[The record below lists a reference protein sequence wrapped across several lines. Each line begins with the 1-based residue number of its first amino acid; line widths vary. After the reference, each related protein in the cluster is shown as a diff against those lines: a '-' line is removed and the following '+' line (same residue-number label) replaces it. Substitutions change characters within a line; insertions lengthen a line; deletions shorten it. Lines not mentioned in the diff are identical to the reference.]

1 MLHGREAE
9 QGRLRAVVDGAR
21 NGHAGALF
29 LHGEPGV
36 GKTALLDDL
45 VGGAAA
51 TGVRVL
57 ATQGVESE
65 SPLAFGALQRLLRP
79 GMRLLDRLPGP
90 QARALRVAF
99 GLEDGT
105 VEPFLVGAAT
115 LSLLGEM
122 AEECPVLCVVDDAH
136 WLDDASAAALL
147 FAARRFDAD
156 RVAVVFAARDGD
168 VRAFTA
174 PGIDSLLLEG
184 LAPVAVRALLAEH
197 AGVGLATEV
206 ADRLMSETAGNP
218 LALVELPAGLTPEQ
232 LDGTVPLPPQ
242 LSVGSGVE
250 RVFLDRIR
258 RLPDQVQQLMLV
270 VAADDSGHVATTGD
284 AAASLGVEAAA
295 WGAAER
301 SGLLLV
307 DGDTVAVRHPLVRS
321 AVYQAATS
329 LERRHVH
336 QALADVLGQAGDRD
350 RATWHRAAAATG
362 WDEPLAE
369 DLAGVAARAERRGGY
384 AAASSAYERA
394 AALTAREIPR
404 AAHLFAAARTAWA
417 AGNPT
422 QAAASATA
430 ARELTEGSQS
440 PAASGAASNRTDGQ
454 VDPCLLR
461 ADIDR
466 LRGRIEVNVGSAAEA
481 HRIFV
486 HAAAA
491 VADLDQ
497 VRALEMAVAE
507 TVMHNYGV
515 DSGASLDLS
524 VLDLAVDEDDPA
536 RVRCLKYLLVAM
548 TQVADDDWAAARAT
562 LAEALEAGR
571 DVTDVDVLGNLG
583 NAALHLGDDEAARRF
598 YTMMLSTARDA
609 GAGMSVIYALH
620 RLAFPH
626 LVAGRWAEVR
636 ACAEE
641 ALSLA
646 RSVGQP
652 TLTATPLAW
661 LTLLAALQGRA
672 DYDTLL
678 ADLERALESARL
690 GILTDPVHDLTRWA
704 KGVHAAAIGEATT
717 AVHHLGRMRLQTVSS
732 MGAPD
737 RFEAAIRAGDHAAA
751 GSWVEQLDRFA
762 DATGWPWALATVNFG
777 RALLAD
783 VKPDGTNGAASD
795 PASGLGSETGPP
807 DGPAVQFEKAL
818 GHREGVRPYNT
829 ARAQLAYGEW
839 LRRNQHR
846 VEARAHLRAALEV
859 FTDLGAEPFVTRAAE
874 ELRASGETA
883 RRRDPSTLVDLTP
896 MELKIATLV
905 SGGLSNKDV
914 AAQCWI
920 SPRTVAFHL
929 RNVFAKTG
937 VTSRGELAQLP
948 LG

>member
-9 QGRLRAVVDGAR
+9 QTRLRAVLDGAR
-21 NGHAGALF
+21 NGQAGALL

-45 VGGAAA
+45 VARAAA
-51 TGVRVL
+51 DGVRVL
-57 ATQGVESE
+57 ATRGVESE

-79 GMRLLDRLPGP
+79 VMRLLDRVPAP
-90 QARALRVAF
+90 QARALRVAL

-115 LSLLGEM
+115 LSLLGEL
-122 AEECPVLCVVDDAH
+122 AEEGPVLCVVDDAH
-136 WLDDASAAALL
+136 WLDDASADALL
-147 FAARRFDAD
+147 FAVRRFDAD

-168 VRAFTA
+168 VRSFTA

-184 LAPVAVRALLAEH
+184 LDPVAVRALLAEH
-197 AGVGLATEV
+197 VGVGLSTEV
-206 ADRLMSETAGNP
+206 ADRLMAETAGNP

-242 LSVGSGVE
+242 LGVGSGVE

-258 RLPDQVQQLMLV
+258 RLPEQVQQLILV
-270 VAADDSGHVATTGD
+270 VAADDSGHVATTED
-284 AAASLGVEAAA
+284 AAASLGVEGSA
-295 WGAAER
+295 WGVAEH

-307 DGDTVAVRHPLVRS
+307 DGDTVTVRHPLVRS

-336 QALADVLGQAGDRD
+336 QALADVLRAAGDHD

-369 DLAGVAARAERRGGY
+369 DLADVAGRAERRGGY

-394 AALTAREIPR
+394 AALTARELPR

-422 QAAASATA
+422 QATALATA
-430 ARELTEGSQS
+430 ARELTDAPQQTPPLGV
-440 PAASGAASNRTDGQ
+440 PANRTDGQ
-454 VDPCLLR
+454 VDQCLLR

-497 VRALEMAVAE
+497 ARALEMAVAE

-515 DSGASLDLS
+515 DSGASLDLG
-524 VLDLAVDEDDPA
+524 VLDLAVDTGDPA
-536 RVRCLKYLLVAM
+536 RVRCLKHLLVAM
-548 TQVADDDWAAARAT
+548 TQVADGDWAAARAT
-562 LAEALEAGR
+562 LAEALEVGR

-583 NAALHLGDDEAARRF
+583 NAALHLGDDDAARRF

-609 GAGMSVIYALH
+609 GAGMSVVYALQ

-661 LTLLAALQGRA
+661 LTLLAALQGRP
-672 DYDTLL
+672 DYDALL
-678 ADLERALESARL
+678 GDLERVLESARL

-704 KGVHAAAIGEATT
+704 KGVHAAAGGEVTT

-732 MGAPD
+732 MAAPD
-737 RFEAAIRAGDHAAA
+737 RIEAAVRAGDQAAA
-751 GSWVEQLDRFA
+751 VTWVEELERFA
-762 DATGWPWALATVNFG
+762 DATGWPWAQATVDYG
-777 RALLAD
+777 HALLAD
-783 VKPDGTNGAASD
+783 IRPDASRGAKPSEAASRF
-795 PASGLGSETGPP
+795 AS
-807 DGPAVQFEKAL
+807 AL
-818 GHREGVRPYNT
+818 AHRDGVRPYNA
-829 ARAQLAYGEW
+829 ARAALAYGEW

-846 VEARAHLRAALEV
+846 VEARPRLRAALEA
-859 FTDLGAEPFVTRAAE
+859 FTDLGAEPFVSRAAE

-883 RRRDPSTLVDLTP
+883 RKRDPSTLVDLTP